1 MEEIKRKEKRV
12 GTYTFGAMLIL
23 IGISVIVMTFTKLDF
38 IKYILMLWPFVL
50 IGFGIEIIYLNSK
63 SDIKVKIDFASI
75 ILMCAVLFFT
85 GIFSIGNYFV
95 NKVLYDDEVKSL
107 IINQYMDNEYGNY
120 MEKEVTIKAD
130 DKNKV
135 KVRVIE
141 DKAYKN
147 SSYVRIKYKINSS
160 KDVKL
165 KDALELQD
173 KLYDDFEKDT
183 ITLNQLPSY
192 IEEVQITIH
201 TDSMNNVHYDGNIIK

>member
-12 GTYTFGAMLIL
+12 GTYTFGVMLIL

-38 IKYILMLWPFVL
+38 IKYILMLWPVVL

-63 SDIKVKIDFASI
+63 SDVKVKIDFASI

-120 MEKEVTIKAD
+120 METEVTIKAD

-192 IEEVQITIH
+192 IEKVQITIH
-201 TDSMNNVHYDGNIIK
+201 TDDVNNVHYDGSIIK